1 MDLLRSAEARSARAR
16 VWWATLA
23 TLALTAGCVKPLRF
37 EDLDAAGG
45 PDDTGTLADDTGT
58 LAEDTGTLVDDT
70 GTLVDDTGTPVDDT
84 GLVDVGALDSGVS
97 LDAGSLDANVD
108 GGGASD
114 AGVTIVP
121 TSCVASPDRDD
132 CLTTRIEPTGTFCI
146 GVDATAENAGW
157 NASPPLCGLSLSPFF
172 VDRTEVSVAR
182 FRAFYERWR
191 TGALSPSVAVRFA
204 NGLVYDAPLPP
215 RGEVTEWS
223 PLVAGCNW
231 SDSPVAL
238 GEQHP
243 INCVGW
249 SLAMYFCGWEG
260 GHLVT
265 STEYEY
271 LARWHRAETPA
282 GRAFPWGD
290 VSPSCDVVQYGGCTG
305 DDGRVTRRVGAVSVA
320 PQGVFDL
327 AGNVADFVA
336 DDFAAYATLEVSACW
351 TGSARDPLCLPSIGG
366 AHYARGSNY
375 MSPSEALLRSVFRP
389 STALDAASPVRGFRC
404 AYTGPR

>member
-1 MDLLRSAEARSARAR
+1 MDLLRSTEARSARAR
-16 VWWATLA
+16 ACWT
-23 TLALTAGCVKPLRF
+23 TLALLTIAPGCVKPLRF

-45 PDDTGTLADDTGT
+45 AVDTGTL
-58 LAEDTGTLVDDT
+58 L
-70 GTLVDDTGTPVDDT
+70 DDTGTPVDDT
-84 GLVDVGALDSGVS
+84 GTPDDTGT
-97 LDAGSLDANVD
+97 LDAGPLDANID
-108 GGGASD
+108 GGASD

-132 CLTTRIEPTGTFCI
+132 CLTARIEPTGTFCI

-157 NASPPLCGLSLSPFF
+157 NASPPICGLSLSPFH

-182 FRAFYERWR
+182 FRAFHERWR
-191 TGALSPSVAVRFA
+191 TGALSPSVSVRFA

-231 SDSPVAL
+231 SDTPAGA
-238 GEQHP
+238 GEEHP

-271 LARWHRAETPA
+271 LARWHLAETPA
-282 GRAFPWGD
+282 GRSFPWGD
-290 VSPSCDVVQYGGCTG
+290 VSPSCDVAQYGGCTG

-336 DDFAAYATLEVSACW
+336 DDFAAYATLDVSACW
-351 TGSARDPLCLPSIGG
+351 TGARRDPLCLPSIGG

-375 MSPSEALLRSVFRP
+375 MSTSEALLRSVFRP

-404 AYTGPR
+404 AYLAP